1 MAEELSYSREVR
13 EGRVNI
19 QNVIGAYLIELVEAR
34 AYYITSMKTTDSP
47 IDFKYFFIAFNKF
60 FHFCESAVDLSD
72 PKQQKL
78 RTEIDNWFKLINMD
92 KSLDRLKGL
101 QLSVDF
107 QRLVEEQDILS
118 LFEETIV
125 PPYLKE

>member
-1 MAEELSYSREVR
+1 MADELIYSREVR

-34 AYYITSMKTTDSP
+34 AYYITSYKTTDTPS
-47 IDFKYFFIAFNKF
+47 DFKSFFIAFNKF

-72 PKQQKL
+72 EVQKKT
-78 RTEIDNWFKLINMD
+78 REEIDEWFKKINMGNPT
-92 KSLDRLKGL
+92 DRIKGVN
-101 QLSVDF
+101 LSVDF
-107 QRLVEEQDILS
+107 QRIVEEQDILS